1 MSGNKNKPVI
11 DAGLCRCCGATKKCR
26 LLNVEY
32 EWQGKREV
40 YSEMFVDCFGLMLSH
55 LEVEQMDRLICATCV
70 TRLREACSFRH
81 QVLVCEQKLLQ
92 SKIQVH
98 EDSTSSDVKVEVVV
112 KPENDDS
119 HMYSDDER
127 DLEPLSDNESQIKN
141 ELLTERQQD
150 GVDVE
155 NTLNKTVPDVEHLK
169 AKRDMLAKLKKMKDK
184 LKVIQKKDKTNNLTQ
199 QPLVTSNKFTDKE
212 FNTYHNTLT
221 IIENS
226 YVCPFFTIFS
236 DYHCI
241 YCREL
246 FTEPDKLIDHTMT
259 HDPRDYKDVAIE
271 KKIPLI
277 DITRVDCRLCAARI
291 DDIETLKIH
300 ITTVHN
306 KVIYDEIDTEFLKFR
321 LKPGKVSCVECGN
334 TFSFFHALKRHMAE
348 HFGSHICDVCGAH
361 YFDQHGLSNHMK
373 THAQKPEETYVC
385 KHCSKNFKSKHGLYY
400 HMTHRH
406 STVPSY
412 PCYKCDEVL
421 FSYYKRYKHMMD
433 VHGEHRSFPCENCD
447 KVYNNRKTLREHNK
461 KNHLRILKHECTV
474 CDKKFYLPSALKDHM
489 MSHTGERNYRCEY
502 CAKTYPRLR
511 ALKVHLQS
519 HENAKRYKC
528 ALCNNA
534 YTQANNLKTHMRTK
548 HQGFEVKDDD

>member
-1 MSGNKNKPVI
+1 
-11 DAGLCRCCGATKKCR
+11 
-26 LLNVEY
+26 
-32 EWQGKREV
+32 
-40 YSEMFVDCFGLMLSH
+40 
-55 LEVEQMDRLICATCV
+55 MDRLICATCV
-70 TRLREACSFRH
+70 TRLREACSFRK
-81 QVLVCEQKLLQ
+81 QVLCCEQKLLQ
-92 SKIQVH
+92 AKIH
-98 EDSTSSDVKVEVVV
+98 IHGETEEKINTDAFVKVEMSDVN
-112 KPENDDS
+112 PEPGEDD
-119 HMYSDDER
+119 YVDDMVDHIDDDR
-127 DLEPLSDNESQIKN
+127 QNMKN
-141 ELLTERQQD
+141 ELLPVKQANDNVTSKQAATE
-150 GVDVE
+150 
-155 NTLNKTVPDVEHLK
+155 EHLR
-169 AKRDMLAKLKKMKDK
+169 AKHEMLAKLNKMKDK
-184 LKVIQKKDKTNNLTQ
+184 LKIIQKRDKTNAPVLP
-199 QPLVTSNKFTDKE
+199 PLVSHKSTDKE

-246 FTEPDKLIDHTMT
+246 FTESDKLIEHTMT
-259 HDPRDYKDVAIE
+259 HDPREYKDVALE

-277 DITRVDCRLCAARI
+277 DVSRVDCRLCPARI
-291 DDIETLKIH
+291 DEVESFKTH
-300 ITTVHN
+300 ISMVHN
-306 KVIYDEIDTEFLKFR
+306 KVIYDEVDTEFLKFK
-321 LKPGKVSCVECGN
+321 LKPGKVSCIECGS

-348 HFGSHICDVCGAH
+348 HFGTHICDVCGAH

-373 THAQKPEETYVC
+373 THTQKADEMHVC
-385 KHCSKNFKSKHGLYY
+385 KHCTKSFKSKHGLYY

-421 FSYYKRYKHMMD
+421 FSYYKRYKHMIE

-474 CDKKFYLPSALKDHM
+474 CEKKFYLPSALKDHM

-511 ALKVHLQS
+511 ALKVHLHS

-528 ALCNNA
+528 TLCNNA

-548 HQGFEVKDDD
+548 HQGFEVKDDE